1 MDTKKV
7 DVNAIIKTI
16 ARYIWKAVKFLVMA
30 VGFLII
36 SFFRLG
42 IKLVKFTMYVLEG
55 QFK

>member
-7 DVNAIIKTI
+7 DVKAIIKTI

-42 IKLVKFTMYVLEG
+42 IKMVKFTMYVLEG